1 MRPTK
6 EKTRKPRDLVDQ
18 LSRLSVVMVILAVTS
33 AAWLDY
39 LNFKQKKVYY
49 LPWRLATTEANRR
62 PALTSPPALSE
73 FLRRQLDTSGLPSE
87 AIAEE
92 KTDEGLLYITARTTA
107 RDYRRLKDNFWMT
120 LKKAGIK
127 TKLREEKSASGEVL
141 VTAELRQNS
150 RTRGWIVFRY
160 PDPVQARKALKSQS
174 APAPEK
180 KEPTRVVAVVIDD
193 IGEDLIF
200 LQELINLK
208 VPLTVAVLPD
218 SSLARESA
226 ELAAKNGLEV
236 IIHLP
241 LEAFNNH
248 LISAGADGLIT
259 TAMSPQDVRSI
270 LDRDFSLLPQARGLN
285 NHMGSKATAS
295 EDLMEIIISFLKEK
309 NLYFLDSR
317 TSPRSVAYELALKK
331 QVPAA
336 ARQVFLDADE
346 NRSRVKDRMLEL
358 FNQARKNGQAI
369 GIGHPFPETL
379 EVLKAYLPRAA
390 DFGVQLVPVSAVVK
404 KYPGRS

>member
-1 MRPTK
+1 MRPAK
-6 EKTRKPRDLVDQ
+6 EKPRKPKDLIDR
-18 LSRLSVVMVILAVTS
+18 LALLSVIMVILAVVS
-33 AAWLDY
+33 ASWLDY
-39 LNFKQKKVYY
+39 LNFRQQKASY
-49 LPWRLATTEANRR
+49 LPWRRAAVSECSSR
-62 PALTSPPALSE
+62 PALIAPPALSE
-73 FLRRQLDTSGLPSE
+73 FLRRQLEANGLPPES
-87 AIAEE
+87 IAEE
-92 KTDEGLLYITARTTA
+92 KTDEGLIYILARTTS
-107 RDYRRLKDNFWMT
+107 RDYRKLKDNFFAT
-120 LKKAGIK
+120 LKKAGLK
-127 TKLREEKSASGEVL
+127 TNLKEEKTASGEIL

-150 RTRGWIVFRY
+150 RTRGWLVFRY
-160 PDPVQARKALKSQS
+160 PDPVQARKALKSQP

-180 KEPTRVVAVVIDD
+180 KEPARVVAVVIDD
-193 IGEDLIF
+193 IGEDLTF

-218 SSLARESA
+218 SSLARECA

-248 LISAGADGLIT
+248 LSSAGAEGLIT
-259 TAMSPQDVRSI
+259 TSMSPQDVRAI
-270 LDRDFSLLPQARGLN
+270 LDRDLSLLPQARGLN

-295 EDLMEIIISFLKEK
+295 EGLMEIIISFLKEK

-331 QVPAA
+331 RVPAA

-346 NRSRVKDRMLEL
+346 DRSQVKDRMLEL

-379 EVLKAYLPRAA
+379 EVLKAYLPRATEY
-390 DFGVQLVPVSAVVK
+390 GVRLVPVSAVVK
-404 KYPGRS
+404 K

>member
-1 MRPTK
+1 MRPAK
-6 EKTRKPRDLVDQ
+6 QKTRKPRDLVDR
-18 LSRLSVVMVILAVTS
+18 LARLSAVMVILAVTS

-39 LNFKQKKVYY
+39 LNFKQKKTYY
-49 LPWRLATTEANRR
+49 LPWRRAVTTEVSRR
-62 PALTSPPALSE
+62 PALTAPPALSE
-73 FLRRQLDTSGLPSE
+73 FLRRQLEASGLPPE

-92 KTDEGLLYITARTTA
+92 KTDEGLIYIIARTTA
-107 RDYRRLKDNFWMT
+107 RDYRKLKENFFAT

-127 TKLREEKSASGEVL
+127 AKLREEKTARGEVL

-150 RTRGWIVFRY
+150 RTRGWLVFRY
-160 PDPVQARKALKSQS
+160 PDPVQARKALKSQP
-174 APAPEK
+174 APAVEK
-180 KEPTRVVAVVIDD
+180 KEPVRVVAVVIDD
-193 IGEDLIF
+193 IGEDLSF

-218 SSLARESA
+218 SSLARECA

-248 LISAGADGLIT
+248 LSSGGAEGLIT
-259 TAMSPQDVRSI
+259 TTMSPQDVRSI

-331 QVPAA
+331 KVPAA

-346 NRSRVKDRMLEL
+346 DRSRVKDRMLEL

-390 DFGVQLVPVSAVVK
+390 EFGVQLVPVSAVVK
-404 KYPGRS
+404 K